1 MQVSRAIN
9 FEDDMQAEV
18 DQELGVGSYD
28 ACLAFMGWLEKCAVI
43 KPKNGKAKAF
53 CDVEKKT
60 VRFY

>member
-9 FEDDMQAEV
+9 FEDDLATEV
-18 DQELGVGSYD
+18 DAELGEGAFS
-28 ACLAFMGWLEKCAVI
+28 ACLAFMTWLGGCKVI

-53 CDVEKKT
+53 CDVDKST